1 MRRFAENAVVRDS
14 NSLRPQ
20 RYINKGTS
28 REDNPILPIVPNWEY
43 CLATSSHLVLKE
55 FLLHSLGL
63 QHWNPIFVQ

>member
-28 REDNPILPIVPNWEY
+28 RDDNPILPIVPNWDNY
-43 CLATSSHLVLKE
+43 LATSSHLVLKDSE
-55 FLLHSLGL
+55 FFKACC
-63 QHWNPIFVQ
+63 IV